1 VAELLESVAERVVV
15 KAYASASIDP
25 SVAAVSSSALGASD
39 GQVLRHVSHNLSLQK
54 DVYAE
59 DEVRTDRT
67 RPMEKHGTRRVPGNI
82 NGLLSA
88 GTYELLMEAIL
99 QGTWNTT
106 AVSGDETDFTSCAAD
121 NTTAKFTLGGGNPVT
136 EGFRVGDIIRFT
148 NLSAAANNATNFVIL
163 GFGGSNNR
171 EITVFPAPTTHT
183 ADTEFDVTT
192 VGGRVSAPASGHVK
206 RKFGIEVYNSDGDIS
221 RLFTEGRFSGFDLS
235 VSPNQMARI
244 NFSGLWRNRE
254 VYSGS
259 DAPFFTSPVAET
271 TTDVISSMAGLLR
284 INGATVA
291 VVTAF
296 SFSFNRAPTAP
307 AQIHAQGL
315 TPGILLANAV
325 VTGSFTAFL
334 QDTTMMDAYD
344 DEDEIEL
351 LIYLPETNEAAP
363 HAVTFYLPR
372 IKLNSNNETTIEG
385 AKAIECGFTAG
396 RYFGSGAG
404 IESTVLRICDTAVTS

>member
-1 VAELLESVAERVVV
+1 MAELLESVAERVVV
-15 KAYASASIDP
+15 KQYASASIDP

-39 GQVLRHVSHNLSLQK
+39 GQVLRHVSHSLSLQK
-54 DVYAE
+54 ETYAE

-88 GTYELLMEAIL
+88 GTYELLLEAIL

-106 AVSGDETDFTSCAAD
+106 AIATDETDYTSCAAD
-121 NTTAKFTLGGGNPVT
+121 NTTSKFTLGGGNPVT
-136 EGFRVGDIIRFT
+136 DGYRVGDVVRFT
-148 NLSAAANNATNFVIL
+148 GLSEAANNATNFVIL

-171 EITVFPAPTTHT
+171 EVTVYPAPTTHT
-183 ADTEFDVTT
+183 ADSEFDLTS
-192 VGGRVSAPASGHVK
+192 VGGSLIAPASSHVR
-206 RKFGIEVYNSDGDIS
+206 RKFGVEVYNSDGDIS
-221 RLFTEGRFSGFDLS
+221 RLFTEGRFAGFDLS
-235 VSPNQMARI
+235 IAPNQMARI
-244 NFSGLWRNRE
+244 NFSGLWRDRE
-254 VYSGS
+254 IYTSS
-259 DAPFFTSPVAET
+259 NAPFFTAPVAET

-284 INGATVA
+284 INGVTVG
-291 VVTAF
+291 VVTGLSLA
-296 SFSFNRAPTAP
+296 FNRPPTAP

-351 LIYLPETNEAAP
+351 LIYLPASNEAAP
-363 HAVTFYLPR
+363 HAVVFYVPR
-372 IKLNSNNETTIEG
+372 IKISSNNETTIEG

-404 IESTVLRICDTAVTS
+404 IESTVLRICDTAVVS